1 MSFLSAAARTFLF
14 FSLLLS
20 SVVFAEPVVV
30 NFEFEVT
37 ELIDHEAPNFVVF
50 EIGDRVTGSF
60 GYDSDA
66 ERTVD
71 SLNSML
77 YPVDFIEVNF
87 DDRFVRRFTEFV
99 WMDVWEDTQ
108 RNILVRSVDS
118 STEDQVLQ
126 VRLSGTALVD
136 SLFPPTSLN
145 VNQSTTGLASA
156 TEFVGENFVA
166 IRPNVRDM
174 RLVSV
179 SVVPEPTSACSF
191 LIGFVLLFRFLIV
204 QLSFSSMSET
214 TTTVGMTL
222 A

>member
-37 ELIDHEAPNFVVF
+37 ELIDREAPNFVVF

-71 SLNSML
+71 FLNSML

-87 DDRFVRRFTEFV
+87 DDRFVRRSTEFV

-136 SLFPPTSLN
+136 SRPHSTS
-145 VNQSTTGLASA
+145 
-156 TEFVGENFVA
+156 
-166 IRPNVRDM
+166 IR
-174 RLVSV
+174 
-179 SVVPEPTSACSF
+179 
-191 LIGFVLLFRFLIV
+191 V
-204 QLSFSSMSET
+204 QLDLPPPLNSLAR
-214 TTTVGMTL
+214 TL
-222 A
+222 SLFDLTSGT